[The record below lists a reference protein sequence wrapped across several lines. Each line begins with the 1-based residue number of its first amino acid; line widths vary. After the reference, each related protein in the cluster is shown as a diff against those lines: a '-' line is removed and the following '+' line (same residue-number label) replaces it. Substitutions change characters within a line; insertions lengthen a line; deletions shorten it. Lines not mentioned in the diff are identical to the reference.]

1 MITPPPPPPPPPPPG
16 QVMESA
22 LPELLWKQRG
32 QVRIV
37 VIDSIA
43 GTFRSDERFTDLNAP
58 ADGGGG
64 SGGGGR
70 TQQPSS
76 RKRPRT
82 QAQARAEDL
91 FKFAALLKRLSFEHD
106 IPIVVANQ
114 ASADFD
120 RTQHVASL
128 DADYHLPHLKTKP
141 ALGLTWST
149 CVSRRLM
156 LMRRQKL
163 AAPPAYQHH
172 QHHQSQAFSG
182 QAHQQRQQDPGGREA
197 NVAPEAPATEWHREA
212 ALLFSSHA
220 PFAKVEFQITADGMR
235 IQRRGDGAF
244 RPG

>member
-1 MITPPPPPPPPPPPG
+1 
-16 QVMESA
+16 MESS

-32 QVRIV
+32 QVRIL

-58 ADGGGG
+58 AAGGSGGG
-64 SGGGGR
+64 SGGGGGA
-70 TQQPSS
+70 QQSS
-76 RKRPRT
+76 RKRPRA

-106 IPIVVANQ
+106 IPVVVANQ

-120 RTQHVASL
+120 RAQHVVSL

-149 CVSRRLM
+149 CVNQRLM

-163 AAPPAYQHH
+163 APPPAHQYH
-172 QHHQSQAFSG
+172 QHHQNHQLQQNHSHQG
-182 QAHQQRQQDPGGREA
+182 QPHQHRQQDPGGREA
-197 NVAPEAPATEWHREA
+197 DLAPEAPATEWHREA
-212 ALLFSSHA
+212 ALISSSHA

-235 IQRRGDGAF
+235 IRGHGSWASHLS
-244 RPG
+244 